1 MNLEFVPNNRYLSNL
16 HLPKMMKTKT
26 ITKNLCRISHLLISF
41 SLLWAIP
48 AISNDAGLHDKNEA
62 EQSQLPAHAFLI
74 SFKSFAENEQDEKLM
89 SLLEESSTLD
99 SIVRFIEANFIIDTP
114 VRFHIQHS
122 KQAQLIATE
131 IQENSHI
138 INLPFSFLHTL
149 YQGLSNKYAL
159 QSDVI
164 DQIFLAT
171 FEFYVWSEFGDYLIT
186 DKQLEVS
193 GDIFT
198 AKDNLATLLVLNKNT
213 HSSDFLPDASE
224 AYLLINNS
232 QTASINQYTKSELEL
247 DQRRYRH
254 IICLTLGFNEA
265 TQSPEIE
272 EDSLSSLAWDKSGIA
287 RCRSTYHAI
296 VENWY
301 QALKPY
307 LKSDNRFSH
316 WRNQVDLSDTPKP
329 RISPSS

>member
-1 MNLEFVPNNRYLSNL
+1 
-16 HLPKMMKTKT
+16 MMTATT
-26 ITKNLCRISHLLISF
+26 ITKKILSLIGHFVISF
-41 SLLWAIP
+41 GLIWATP
-48 AISNDAGLHDKNEA
+48 AISDDTEESAKNNA

-74 SFKSFAENEQDEKLM
+74 SFQSFAENEQDEKLM
-89 SLLEESSTLD
+89 SLFEESATLD
-99 SIVRFIEANFIIDTP
+99 SIVSFIEANFNIDTP

-213 HSSDFLPDASE
+213 YSSDFLPDASE

-232 QTASINQYTKSELEL
+232 QTASINQYTNSELEL

-254 IICLTLGFNEA
+254 IICLTLGFNDA

-272 EDSLSSLAWDKSGIA
+272 EDTLSSLAWDKSGIA

-329 RISPSS
+329 RITPNS